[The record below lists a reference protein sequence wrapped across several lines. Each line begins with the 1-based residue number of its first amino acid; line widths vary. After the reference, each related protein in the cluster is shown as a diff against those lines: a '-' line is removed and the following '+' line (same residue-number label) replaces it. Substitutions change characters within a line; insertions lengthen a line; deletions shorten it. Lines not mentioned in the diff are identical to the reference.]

1 MSKKKELTITEI
13 AALPYLTKEQAKV
26 LLQIETTALNR
37 YIRSGRLVVSKIGG
51 ESRTSATRIMRS
63 DLDEFVRKS
72 RVLEEKDYSQYNT
85 GEEDVTPVTEV
96 TEKTK
101 ETQEPNKPYKF

>member
-85 GEEDVTPVTEV
+85 GKEEVP
-96 TEKTK
+96 EKTK